1 MQLSEIREQ
10 IRMGLPPEVSDVTD
24 AMLNTLVNQA
34 LKECSVAAK
43 WPFLHTSTTITTQ
56 ANRKNYSLPEDFL
69 YGLKLVDND
78 RDDELEYVAPAQ
90 FFEWHGS
97 QTRDSAT
104 STASQF
110 TIYDGEIYLYPTPSA
125 NDTDRYTFYYYRQ
138 ITALTQDSDEPEFL
152 DTFHWLPVEWA
163 KWKLYER
170 ESMSQE
176 SDRAFGQYAQLLE
189 RMRQWYTTPVKQ
201 EPWIAGDGV
210 RRRLGDPNLPMLNYV
225 Q

>member
-1 MQLSEIREQ
+1 MQLSEIRDQ
-10 IRMGLPPEVSDVTD
+10 IRMVLPPEVSDVTD
-24 AMLNTLVNQA
+24 TMLNTLVNQA

-43 WPFLHTSTTITTQ
+43 WPFLHESSTISTV
-56 ANRKNYSLPEDFL
+56 ANQQNYALPADFL
-69 YGLKLVDND
+69 YGLKLVDD
-78 RDDELEYVAPAQ
+78 DHDDELDYVAPAQ
-90 FFEWHGS
+90 FFEWYGNS
-97 QTRDSAT
+97 TQA
-104 STASQF
+104 STADTASKYTVF
-110 TIYDGEIYLYPTPSA
+110 NNEILLYPVPSTS
-125 NDTDRYTFYYYRQ
+125 DTDRYTLYYYRQ
-138 ITALTQDSDEPEFL
+138 IATLSQDSDEPEFL
-152 DTFHWLPVEWA
+152 DAFHWLPVEWV